1 MSVIVPVIST
11 FDSRGITKAVR
22 DFKKLEGGANRA
34 GHVMRTM
41 DSAAT
46 KLAKS
51 VARIGGVAAVAGG
64 FAAKSFIDFDASMNK
79 SLAIMGDVSDG
90 MRKEMSNAARQ
101 MAKQTTFSASE
112 AAESFFFLASAG
124 LSAEQSVK
132 ALPKVA
138 KFAQAGMFD
147 MALATDLLT
156 DAQSALGLTIRNDT
170 IKNMQNM
177 ARVSDVLVKAN
188 TLANATVEQF
198 SKSLTNKA
206 GAALRS
212 ANKDIEEG
220 VAVLAAFADQGIKGE
235 EAGTQFAI
243 VMRDLQTRALNNAE
257 AFKRANVQV
266 YDQQGNMNNLGKI
279 IQQLERRLGGMSS
292 AQRRA
297 ELATLGFTDKSV
309 AAITALLGTSDA
321 IMNYEKELR
330 NAAGTTETIAQ
341 KQLQSLKSQLTLTKN
356 AFIDLSIGIGERLA
370 PSIESAT
377 KVLRTF
383 SEIVGEK
390 GLGAGIVFFTGKI
403 STSIAN
409 MGIFGKTIVGLVA
422 AFAALRVA
430 TVTYTATM
438 SALNIITTL
447 SDGAVKGLIVRLG
460 AAKIAMI
467 SAGGVVAILS
477 AAAVVYGVYSA
488 RKSGAIQATKD
499 FRDALQLEGD
509 AQEDA
514 LLNLYKSDKNYR
526 RHIDTL
532 RTMNITLGETNDFI
546 QTGTGPL
553 NRLVTEWNKV
563 DSTVKGINP
572 KLYAYAEVL
581 GVSTENGIGQIAMV
595 RNMVKEMLNQRKE
608 TLETAR
614 AQANLATA
622 MGNTAEASLI
632 MQRALGMDVSI
643 KTSSEEASDA
653 LTKAEQEL
661 EKAISDLGGGGSSG
675 GKGAVKTAQ
684 ERFKE
689 YTTALKGFGSDQKSY
704 TKAIKDTSKAKKNLE
719 EATKAVT
726 KAQQHYDQIVRGY
739 GANSKEGLS
748 AQEALEQA
756 QRDQIRA
763 NLDSEKA
770 VFAVSDA
777 EEQLNKLR
785 ASGTATAQE
794 IREAE
799 IKLEESKLSQTEQ
812 TLALRDANDAVN
824 EAQRILNET
833 INGATTES
841 QTYKTALEELNK
853 AKEREVEASDAVT
866 EAIDREAEAKLRLA
880 EAERELSSARKG
892 TTREQRKKA
901 EKQIGVADVKGRR
914 SQFLA
919 MVNQQHGKKW
929 RNIQSYIDAGKNAT
943 SRAERKQR
951 FNEFADKHG
960 IPKMAKGGLVSQP
973 TFALIGEKSPEA
985 VVPLDRLAGGGDTYI
1000 ININSK
1006 IADETL
1012 PDLLVAELRKFNRRS
1027 GAINIQVA

>member
-11 FDSRGITKAVR
+11 FDSRGITKAIR

-34 GHVMRTM
+34 GYVMRTM

-64 FAAKSFIDFDASMNK
+64 FAAKSFIDFDAAMNK

-90 MRKEMSNAARQ
+90 MRKQMSNAARQ
-101 MAKQTTFSASE
+101 MAKETTFSATE

-124 LSAEQSVK
+124 LSAEQSIN

-156 DAQSALGLTIRNDT
+156 DAQSALGLSVRDDVVANM
-170 IKNMQNM
+170 KNMT
-177 ARVSDVLVKAN
+177 RVSDVLVKAN
-188 TLANATVEQF
+188 TIANASVQQF
-198 SKSLTNKA
+198 SESLTNKA
-206 GAALRS
+206 GAAMK
-212 ANKDIEEG
+212 AVGMDIEEG
-220 VAVLAAFADQGIKGE
+220 VAVLAAFADQGIKSE
-235 EAGTQFAI
+235 EAGTQFGI
-243 VMRDLQTRALNNAE
+243 VLRDLQTKALANTKQFAKYGVTVFDSTGELRNMADIIGDVERALDGQSDAT
-257 AFKRANVQV
+257 KKQT
-266 YDQQGNMNNLGKI
+266 L
-279 IQQLERRLGGMSS
+279 
-292 AQRRA
+292 
-297 ELATLGFTDKSV
+297 LAMGFSDKSV
-309 AAITALLGTSDA
+309 ASMMALIGTSDA
-321 IMNYEKELR
+321 IKRYEKDLR
-330 NAAGTTETIAQ
+330 NASGTTESVAD
-341 KQLQSLKSQLTLTKN
+341 KQLESLKNQLILTKN
-356 AFIDLSIGIGERLA
+356 AFIDMSIGIGERLA
-370 PSIESAT
+370 PAIESAT

-390 GLGAGIVFFTGKI
+390 GLGAGIVYFTGRI
-403 STSIAN
+403 AGSIAN
-409 MGIFGKTIVGLVA
+409 MGIFGKTIAGLVA
-422 AFAALRVA
+422 SFVALRVA

-438 SALNIITTL
+438 SALNVITTL
-447 SDGAVKGLIVRLG
+447 SDGALKGLIVRLG
-460 AAKIAMI
+460 AAKIAML

-477 AAAVVYGVYSA
+477 AAAVVYGVYAA

-499 FRDALQLEGD
+499 FRDALKLEGE

-514 LLNLYKSDKNYR
+514 LLNLYKSNKNYR
-526 RHIDTL
+526 MHIDTL

-546 QTGTGPL
+546 QTGNGPL
-553 NRLVTEWNKV
+553 KNLVDKWQQV

-572 KLYAYAEVL
+572 KLYAYAEL
-581 GVSTENGIGQIAMV
+581 IGVSTENGIGQIAMV

-632 MQRALGMDVSI
+632 MQRALGMDPSI
-643 KTSSEEASDA
+643 KTSSAEASDA
-653 LTKAEQEL
+653 LTQAEQEL
-661 EKAISDLGGGGSSG
+661 EKALSDLGGGGSSG

-689 YTTALKGFGSDQKSY
+689 YTNALKGFGSDQKSY
-704 TKAIKDTSKAKKNLE
+704 TGAIKDTTKAKKNLE
-719 EATKAVT
+719 EATKDVT
-726 KAQQHYDQIVRGY
+726 KAQERYDLIIRGY
-739 GANSKEGLS
+739 GAGSKEGVA

-756 QRDQIRA
+756 ERDQVRA
-763 NLDSEKA
+763 TLDSEKA
-770 VFAVSDA
+770 TFAVTDA
-777 EEQLNKLR
+777 EDQLNKLR
-785 ASGTATAQE
+785 QSGTATAQE

-799 IKLEESKLSQTEQ
+799 ISLQEAKLSQTEQ
-812 TLALRDANDAVN
+812 TLALRDANNEVI
-824 EAQRILNET
+824 EAQKTLNEVV
-833 INGATTES
+833 NGATTES
-841 QTYKTALEELNK
+841 QTYKTALEELNEAK
-853 AKEREVEASDAVT
+853 AKEVEAANSVT

-880 EAERELSSARKG
+880 EAERELASARKG
-892 TTREQRKKA
+892 TTREQRSKA
-901 EKQIGVADVKGRR
+901 EKRTGVTDVKGKR

-960 IPKMAKGGLVSQP
+960 IPKMAKGAVVSQP